1 MATIREIPGYYY
13 DEERRRYFKIVNGAI
28 PSNSSSPA
36 TPSSSS
42 SSSQSVSR
50 YHNNSIQAKQR
61 YANHLAKTTTST
73 NTNKEIKR
81 NKILKIPKLIIKN
94 PNLSSSQLQYL
105 QNLRSRFSDNIN
117 EFTYTPIGL
126 INFKIGT
133 TKTQS
138 QDNLINRISNIPP
151 TYVPTL
157 VPRGYVINK
166 FKQYLIISR
175 LGIRQ
180 PILVNGNGHTYD
192 YYPRTIVI
200 QSPEGKIIEIPM
212 NWQFYHQSNGQIDKY
227 DSIDK
232 FYHECGIDGF
242 DVNILSGEISTI
254 VYFYYQL

>member
-105 QNLRSRFSDNIN
+105 QNLRSRF
-117 EFTYTPIGL
+117 
-126 INFKIGT
+126 
-133 TKTQS
+133 
-138 QDNLINRISNIPP
+138 
-151 TYVPTL
+151 
-157 VPRGYVINK
+157 
-166 FKQYLIISR
+166 LIISMNS
-175 LGIRQ
+175 L
-180 PILVNGNGHTYD
+180 IL
-192 YYPRTIVI
+192 
-200 QSPEGKIIEIPM
+200 Q
-212 NWQFYHQSNGQIDKY
+212 
-227 DSIDK
+227 
-232 FYHECGIDGF
+232 
-242 DVNILSGEISTI
+242 
-254 VYFYYQL
+254 